1 MAAQTYNQLNIPAW
15 SLKYG
20 WIKCEIRYRVRFVR
34 ERWRRLLALV
44 FAALIA
50 LIIGAY
56 IVALE
61 PIDSAAKVVAS
72 STVISIGITF
82 IALIFGIEING
93 VELTR
98 DGALLDFGEMDS
110 NSGESND

>member
-1 MAAQTYNQLNIPAW
+1 MYWPTF
-15 SLKYG
+15 G
-20 WIKCEIRYRVRFVR
+20 WVKCTIAYRVQFVK

-50 LIIGAY
+50 LLLGAY

-61 PIDSAAKVVAS
+61 PIDSGVKVAAS
-72 STVISIGITF
+72 SMVISIGITF

-98 DGALLDFGEMDS
+98 DGAMLDFG
-110 NSGESND
+110 NTGEEEADE